1 MRSHVRRTPSHL
13 VQPFENMPSL
23 VERLRREL
31 SEARL
36 DCGCQETANKMLDRV
51 DAEDELVRRGSGLA
65 DARRMRDAI
74 VIVLAL
80 LGELDELVPDEPDG
94 SAFMEIADLFEDV
107 SGFATVGAQAARTA
121 AGGGR

>member
-1 MRSHVRRTPSHL
+1 
-13 VQPFENMPSL
+13 MPSL
-23 VERLRREL
+23 VERLRQEI

-36 DCGCQETANKMLDRV
+36 DCGCGETANEMLDRI

-74 VIVLAL
+74 VIVLVL
-80 LGELDELVPDEPDG
+80 LGELDELMPDEPDG

-107 SGFATVGAQAARTA
+107 SGFAAVGAQAARKA